1 MILEETQDNKDTLI
15 ILMIQERDKQI
26 KLLEIENANLKK
38 LLLKQLEENRH
49 LIKIVK
55 ELKYK
60 RYGGTED
67 WIEKNLKITNII
79 KYG

>member
-1 MILEETQDNKDTLI
+1 MILEETQDNKDALI

-26 KLLEIENANLKK
+26 KLLETENANLKK

-67 WIEKNLKITNII
+67 
-79 KYG
+79 

>member
-1 MILEETQDNKDTLI
+1 MILEETQDNKDALI

-60 RYGGTED
+60 RYGGTNE
-67 WIEKNLKITNII
+67 
-79 KYG
+79 

>member
-1 MILEETQDNKDTLI
+1 MILEETQDNKDALI

-26 KLLEIENANLKK
+26 KLLESENVNLKK

-49 LIKIVK
+49 LTKIVK

-60 RYGGTED
+60 RYGGTNE
-67 WIEKNLKITNII
+67 
-79 KYG
+79 

>member
-26 KLLEIENANLKK
+26 KLLESENANLKK

-60 RYGGTED
+60 RYGGTNE
-67 WIEKNLKITNII
+67 
-79 KYG
+79 

>member
-1 MILEETQDNKDTLI
+1 MILEETQDNKDALI

-67 WIEKNLKITNII
+67 
-79 KYG
+79 

>member
-26 KLLEIENANLKK
+26 KLLESENVNLKK

-49 LIKIVK
+49 LTKIVK

-60 RYGGTED
+60 RYGGTNE
-67 WIEKNLKITNII
+67 
-79 KYG
+79 

>member
-1 MILEETQDNKDTLI
+1 MILEETQDNKDVLI
-15 ILMIQERDKQI
+15 LLMIQERDKQI
-26 KLLEIENANLKK
+26 KLLESENANLKK

-60 RYGGTED
+60 RYGGTNE
-67 WIEKNLKITNII
+67 
-79 KYG
+79 

>member
-1 MILEETQDNKDTLI
+1 MILEETQDNKDALI

-26 KLLEIENANLKK
+26 KLLESENANLKK

-49 LIKIVK
+49 LTKIVK

-67 WIEKNLKITNII
+67 
-79 KYG
+79 

>member
-1 MILEETQDNKDTLI
+1 MILEETQDNKDELI

-26 KLLEIENANLKK
+26 KLLETENANLKK
-38 LLLKQLEENRH
+38 LLIQQIEENRH
-49 LIKIVK
+49 LIKVIK
-55 ELKYK
+55 KLK

-67 WIEKNLKITNII
+67 WKEKSLKITNTI

>member
-1 MILEETQDNKDTLI
+1 MILEETQDNKDALI

-26 KLLEIENANLKK
+26 KLLESENVNLKK

-67 WIEKNLKITNII
+67 
-79 KYG
+79 

>member
-15 ILMIQERDKQI
+15 VLMIQERDKQI
-26 KLLEIENANLKK
+26 KLLELENANLKK
-38 LLLKQLEENRH
+38 ILLKQLEENRH

-67 WIEKNLKITNII
+67 
-79 KYG
+79 

>member
-1 MILEETQDNKDTLI
+1 MILEETQDNKDALI

-26 KLLEIENANLKK
+26 KLLETENANLKK

-60 RYGGTED
+60 RYGGTNE
-67 WIEKNLKITNII
+67 
-79 KYG
+79 

>member
-1 MILEETQDNKDTLI
+1 MILEETQDNKDALI

-60 RYGGTED
+60 RYGGTE
-67 WIEKNLKITNII
+67 E
-79 KYG
+79 